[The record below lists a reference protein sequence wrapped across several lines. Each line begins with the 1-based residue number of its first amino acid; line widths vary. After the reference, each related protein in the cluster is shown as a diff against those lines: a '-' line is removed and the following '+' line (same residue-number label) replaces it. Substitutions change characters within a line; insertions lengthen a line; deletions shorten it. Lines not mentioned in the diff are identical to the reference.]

1 MGTKNRSYY
10 RNWYQHWKE
19 EEQEKLEKS
28 MNEVRAYQTYQM
40 DSNPYRANH
49 DLSRQYAGNRQQQ
62 SRKTESLY
70 SASRHQSHTTDINL
84 SSQNQFSDV
93 LRGLLVGL
101 PLVAVLLTLLYAG
114 GIIPQESV
122 NHLFGINTTSAV
134 TDYIEQ
140 YDQLMVLHNNINQSL
155 SNHITSNTIDDAYLQ
170 ELKTQQQNIRTQTQ
184 NLTSNTDQTFSE
196 MSRLLNLKLTSL
208 EQLITQVTNSGSVT
222 EEVTA
227 TYNQFVNDQNEVGN
241 QIVLA
246 LTSILD
252 NNKIQYTKQ
261 VNGSI
266 QIK

>member
-1 MGTKNRSYY
+1 
-10 RNWYQHWKE
+10 
-19 EEQEKLEKS
+19 
-28 MNEVRAYQTYQM
+28 
-40 DSNPYRANH
+40 
-49 DLSRQYAGNRQQQ
+49 
-62 SRKTESLY
+62 
-70 SASRHQSHTTDINL
+70 
-84 SSQNQFSDV
+84 
-93 LRGLLVGL
+93 
-101 PLVAVLLTLLYAG
+101 
-114 GIIPQESV
+114 
-122 NHLFGINTTSAV
+122 
-134 TDYIEQ
+134 
-140 YDQLMVLHNNINQSL
+140 MVLHNNINQSL
-155 SNHITSNTIDDAYLQ
+155 SNHITNNTINDAYLQ

-184 NLTSNTDQTFSE
+184 NLTSTTDETFSE

-227 TYNQFVNDQNEVGN
+227 TYNQFVSDQNEVGN